1 MPSIYNL
8 ASPLYPQG
16 NLLPFAHDSVTRL
29 WKANLQTILT
39 SMSRAGDG
47 VILMTE
53 VSSLLPDSAYVQEIK
68 PSGLRKL
75 AFQGS
80 KDRKKPVL
88 IFPTTFSP
96 RSRSLP
102 RFSARGN
109 LFRTIHSERLIWK
122 AKEALLLDKIPATK
136 KKKKLKWLFILLS
149 KLFRLIPIGQL
160 KIKVVIYSCHHFL
173 KRLQQQG

>member
-1 MPSIYNL
+1 MLGGLECGSPQGREELDKTERLNNNTENQILQAKPWRSQIHFFFNIMPSIYNL

-109 LFRTIHSERLIWK
+109 LFRTIHSERLI
-122 AKEALLLDKIPATK
+122 
-136 KKKKLKWLFILLS
+136 
-149 KLFRLIPIGQL
+149 
-160 KIKVVIYSCHHFL
+160 
-173 KRLQQQG
+173 

>member
-88 IFPTTFSP
+88 IFPQVEGQ
-96 RSRSLP
+96 
-102 RFSARGN
+102 RG
-109 LFRTIHSERLIWK
+109 
-122 AKEALLLDKIPATK
+122 
-136 KKKKLKWLFILLS
+136 
-149 KLFRLIPIGQL
+149 
-160 KIKVVIYSCHHFL
+160 
-173 KRLQQQG
+173 